1 MKDFSFQGKVYLGTR
16 LTGGKPGALID
27 VGDAPDCKISLSVDS
42 ESRKESRSG
51 KRLESAKLITGQTAS
66 LALTL
71 NYFSAENL
79 ALGLYGTKKTVAG
92 STVTAEAFP
101 TGLAVGESIAL
112 EHGNVSSL
120 VITDSAGTPATLTAG
135 TDYVLDS
142 AGNGVVIIK
151 NLGSYTQPFKAA
163 YTYGDSVDVT
173 MFTADPPQ
181 RYFLLDGINTIT
193 NERVKVRLYKVQL
206 DPTSELS
213 LINSSFGQLTLSG
226 SVLYDDEAI
235 TDDDLGPFGKIELP
249 EAA

>member
-16 LTGGKPGALID
+16 LAGGKPGALID
-27 VGDAPDCKISLSVDS
+27 VGDAPDCKITLSVDS

-51 KRLESAKLITGQTAS
+51 KRLESAKLITGQTAA

-79 ALGLYGTKKTVAG
+79 AMGLYGSKKTVAG

-101 TGLAVGESIAL
+101 GDMAVGEAIAL

-120 VITDSAGTPATLTAG
+120 VITDSTGAPLTLVAG
-135 TDYVLDS
+135 TDYVLDN
-142 AGNGVVIIK
+142 AANGVVIIK
-151 NLGSYTQPFKAA
+151 NLGAYVQPFKAA
-163 YTYGDSVDVT
+163 YTYGNSVDVT
-173 MFTADPPQ
+173 MFSADPPQ

-206 DPTSELS
+206 DPTSELA
-213 LINSSFGQLTLSG
+213 LINPSFGQLTLAG

-235 TDDDLGPFGKIELP
+235 LDDDLGPFGKIEMP